1 MQNFAVT
8 KVQWPYFL
16 WVQIVR
22 LLGTAPG
29 IPVLQ
34 CKLLKEKRFLGSS
47 YIGAGCGERGHTNLM
62 IGSWFEQQTPKW
74 GNLKR
79 DSCVCV
85 CVCGGFFDSGFPSRR
100 DLAWPEKEERR
111 KHRAEKTRI
120 CNPWRFDDSTTT
132 MQTRRTNQKDI
143 EKIEARERRKREER
157 KEDRKIPLENAA
169 KLFRL
174 SWTN

>member
-1 MQNFAVT
+1 MCAPTGMQNFAVT

-85 CVCGGFFDSGFPSRR
+85 CMWWILRFRFPIKKRSC
-100 DLAWPEKEERR
+100 LTWERR
-111 KHRAEKTRI
+111 KKKASSREKKHVFAIR
-120 CNPWRFDDSTTT
+120 DDSTT
-132 MQTRRTNQKDI
+132 RR
-143 EKIEARERRKREER
+143 RRRCRHEELI
-157 KEDRKIPLENAA
+157 RKIS
-169 KLFRL
+169 KK
-174 SWTN
+174 